1 MARLRQQ
8 HPQNYVNSGN
18 IHTDF
23 ENLIRYINSAEL
35 GNKTVSELFAI
46 LFDEEGVFRG
56 PIQMRLDSQTGIQ
69 YRVGQ
74 YNGEEDGW
82 ATIADIGDLRGPAG
96 ASVGNV
102 EGPFF
107 FNRQDIEIGGPIDTV
122 TISAPGSGYTAAP
135 TLTFSAPND
144 PNGVQATATV
154 TLGGTNGDE
163 VTAVT
168 ITNAGSGYSSVP
180 TITFSGGNGT
190 GAAAVATL
198 GAPVSVV
205 DYSFDPSTADI
216 VVYRNGIL
224 LHEVTSAGTAAQY
237 TYSTTANTVTV
248 QNVNPVLANGDKI
261 TIYSVRSQAVTNFR
275 RDDQEI
281 TGTTTLISF
290 VHTSDEKILV
300 WRNGILQEEGG
311 NADYLAS
318 ATANTITFLDP
329 NNPLGVNDKVTVL
342 TVENQSLKTV
352 AGLMFEDEYTDA
364 NGFIRYNKLS
374 IDNDDIPQAKVSN
387 LATSLAGKANITNS
401 LTSPTSPSTGD
412 LWLDISQVPAV
423 LKFYDGVQW
432 LSTSPESSLPTFVQS
447 NAGQYV
453 RVNGTGTSLEYG
465 DIDFSSLVPKT
476 YMGAANGVATLD
488 TAGKLP
494 VGQLPETFSTITLP
508 FFSVWE
514 DSSAT
519 VTNKTYFITRMWKQT
534 IRIDGIA
541 FKLAGGSCTIQL
553 SVDGSVIGST
563 YSVSSTAQSISL
575 ATIIEIDATTS
586 GRRLELVV
594 TNASSATSLELG
606 IAAATVNV

>member
-35 GNKTVSELFAI
+35 GNKTIGELFGI
-46 LFDEEGVFRG
+46 LFNEDGVFRG
-56 PIQMRLDSQTGIQ
+56 PVQMRLDAQDGIQ
-69 YRVGQ
+69 YRVGM
-74 YNGEEDGW
+74 YNDEEEGW
-82 ATIADIGDLRGPAG
+82 ATLASLASLRGPAG

-107 FNRQDIEIGGPIDTV
+107 FNRQDIEIGGPVASVTV
-122 TISAPGSGYTAAP
+122 SAGGSAYTAAP
-135 TLTFSAPND
+135 TVTFSNPND
-144 PNGVQATATV
+144 PNGTLATGTA

-163 VTAVT
+163 VVSVA
-168 ITNAGSGYSSVP
+168 ITNAGSGYSSAP
-180 TITFSGGNGT
+180 TVTFSGGNGS
-190 GAAAVATL
+190 GATATATL
-198 GAPVSVV
+198 GNPVSTV
-205 DYSFDPSTADI
+205 DYSFDPSTEDI
-216 VVYRNGIL
+216 VVYRNGVL
-224 LHEVTSAGTAAQY
+224 LHEITSSGTAAQY

-248 QNVNPVLANGDKI
+248 NNVNPALANGDKI
-261 TIYSVRSQAVTNFR
+261 TVYSVRSQAVTNFR
-275 RDDQEI
+275 RVDDEI
-281 TGTTTLISF
+281 SGSTTLISF
-290 VHTSDEKILV
+290 VHSADEKLLV
-300 WRNGILQEEGG
+300 WRNGVLQEEGG

-318 ATANTITFLDP
+318 PVANTITFLDP
-329 NNPLGVNDKVTVL
+329 NNPLGVGDKITVI

-352 AGLMFEDEYTDA
+352 AGLMFEDEYTDT
-364 NGFIRYNKLS
+364 NGFIKWGKIAVEAN
-374 IDNDDIPQAKVSN
+374 DIPQSKVSN

-401 LTSPTSPSTGD
+401 LTSPTSPATGD

-423 LKFYDGVQW
+423 LKFYDGTQW
-432 LSTSPESSLPTFVQS
+432 LETSPESSLPTFVQS
-447 NAGQYV
+447 NANQYV

-488 TAGKLP
+488 TSGKLP
-494 VGQLPETFSTITLP
+494 PAQLPETFSTIAIP

-514 DSSAT
+514 QSSAT
-519 VTNKTYFITRMWKQT
+519 VSNKTYFVTRLWKQT
-534 IRIDGIA
+534 IRIDGIS

-553 SVDGSVIGST
+553 AVDGSVVGSS
-563 YSVSSTAQSISL
+563 YSVSSTAQSVTL
-575 ATIIEIDATTS
+575 ATIIEIDATAS

-594 TNASSATSLELG
+594 TNASSATTLEVG